1 MVLAYKSKIIKK
13 EKEKKMILDE
23 ELQVISKVKKYLK
36 DNYQSIAEVMISGGV
51 DNMEKYK
58 YLMGQAHAYQKIDQE
73 ISNLLKPKEQKND
86 TERPENVVD
95 IRRPED

>member
-1 MVLAYKSKIIKK
+1 MVLANKSKITKK

-23 ELQVISKVKKYLK
+23 ELVIISKVKKLLK
-36 DNYQSIAEVMISGGV
+36 DQYQSIGEVMLAGGV

-73 ISNLLKPKEQKND
+73 ISNLLKPKEPKKDD
-86 TERPENVVD
+86 TERPENVVQFGPKD
-95 IRRPED
+95 

>member
-1 MVLAYKSKIIKK
+1 
-13 EKEKKMILDE
+13 MILDE

-36 DNYQSIAEVMISGGV
+36 DNYQSIGQVMLSGGV
-51 DNMEKYK
+51 DNMEKYR

-73 ISNLLKPKEQKND
+73 ISNLLQPKEPKND

-95 IRRPED
+95 FGRKD

>member
-1 MVLAYKSKIIKK
+1 MVLAHKSKIIKK

-23 ELQVISKVKKYLK
+23 ELQIISKVKKILK
-36 DNYQSIAEVMISGGV
+36 DQYQSIGEVMLAGGV
-51 DNMEKYK
+51 DNMDKYK

-95 IRRPED
+95 IRTKD